1 MIIPLRSFRRL
12 FFRPWGTVKSYL
24 DKAVMFINE
33 EIDSFAGR
41 MDGECLGDPEIE
53 RHTGW
58 GRGGRALKG
67 LRSQRLHHSG

>member
-1 MIIPLRSFRRL
+1 
-12 FFRPWGTVKSYL
+12 
-24 DKAVMFINE
+24 MFINE
-33 EIDSFAGR
+33 KIDSFAGR

-53 RHTGW
+53 RHKGW